1 MLDIQAGRVD
11 GSQTQLGEG
20 RTRPWVGLPRGDGGD
35 TLKAARRA
43 QAWPKGSSGAGGIQA
58 NPPSSPAWAG
68 YVYPQHRLQE
78 APYQHGCPMSSA
90 PFPLKAET
98 CVSMTLLRS
107 QQERGGE
114 PPTPTPLPRHRVS
127 AAARPWPRASPAAT
141 AAVSTVFRA
150 APVGQDSPEFCA
162 LETCWPGLS
171 LSKGHPPDHLL
182 PTNGARLLPAVAPS
196 TPGHRKQRTTWLAC
210 LCGTYGDPQSSERTG
225 FSYEMF

>member
-1 MLDIQAGRVD
+1 MPAGKRSACWPESSLTPRAGTDLGHTGRDKPGVLTPSPGLLLPGDQMLDIQAGRVD

-20 RTRPWVGLPRGDGGD
+20 RTRPWVGLPRGVGGD

-98 CVSMTLLRS
+98 CVSMTLPRS
-107 QQERGGE
+107 RQERGGE
-114 PPTPTPLPRHRVS
+114 PPAPTPLPRHRVS
-127 AAARPWPRASPAAT
+127 AAARPWPEASPAAT
-141 AAVSTVFRA
+141 AA
-150 APVGQDSPEFCA
+150 
-162 LETCWPGLS
+162 
-171 LSKGHPPDHLL
+171 
-182 PTNGARLLPAVAPS
+182 
-196 TPGHRKQRTTWLAC
+196 
-210 LCGTYGDPQSSERTG
+210 
-225 FSYEMF
+225 